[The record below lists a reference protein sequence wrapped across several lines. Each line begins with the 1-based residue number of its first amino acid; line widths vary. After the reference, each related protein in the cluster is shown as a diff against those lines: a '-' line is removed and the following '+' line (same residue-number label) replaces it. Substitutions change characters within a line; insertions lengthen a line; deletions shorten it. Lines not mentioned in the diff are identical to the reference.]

1 MKTLFKLIFYVFGIA
16 CISIISIYAVWYI
29 DKNNLTE
36 SILSNVSLET
46 AALFPDR
53 LLEGRVDFLDPR
65 DTRPIAMK
73 ISDKKDKNVEYQYIY
88 PSQIFYASANEVK
101 LLFRDSVFTITNN
114 LGLKKIKDRLNNK
127 KVGSFMHTQSYVINR
142 AAIIGVSRKG
152 LQTYNYSYHVQL
164 VNGEELAISKDIYKK
179 MTESIELATEEHIF

>member
-1 MKTLFKLIFYVFGIA
+1 MGIA
-16 CISIISIYAVWYI
+16 CISIFSIYVVWYI
-29 DKNNLTE
+29 DKNNLAE
-36 SILSNVSLET
+36 AILSNISVKT
-46 AALFPDR
+46 ATLSPER
-53 LLEGRVDFLDPR
+53 LLEGRIDFLDPH
-65 DTRPIAMK
+65 DNRPIAMK
-73 ISDKKDKNVEYQYIY
+73 ISDKKDKNIEYQYIY
-88 PSQIFYASANEVK
+88 PSQIFYASANKVK

-127 KVGSFMHTQSYVINR
+127 KMTSFIHTQSYVINR

-179 MTESIELATEEHIF
+179 MTESIELATEEYIF